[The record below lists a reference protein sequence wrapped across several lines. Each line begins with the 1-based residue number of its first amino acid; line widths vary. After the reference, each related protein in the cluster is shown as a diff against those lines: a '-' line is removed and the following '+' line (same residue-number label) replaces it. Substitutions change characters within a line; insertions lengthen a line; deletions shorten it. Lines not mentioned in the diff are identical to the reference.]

1 MRALQ
6 RRPRAAMLQ
15 ASAVK
20 GRSAQLEDGAIN
32 SLHGRSGWRQAR
44 RGQWHS
50 LSACRGCGC
59 GCGSRV
65 AADARGWSLLT
76 ITNPSGQPQ
85 RRTPPP
91 PKPPFHTLHALC
103 QRFPDSSAESLHGNC
118 SHTPPACA
126 AARPSCVLWCLVPH
140 LLPDH
145 VRRTLIAGPCPRAGF
160 TDTSSYLIHPTPS
173 ARAPIR
179 PLGTLH
185 HSRQSMSRG
194 GKLAPEVNR

>member
-20 GRSAQLEDGAIN
+20 GRAAQLKDGAIN

-50 LSACRGCGC
+50 LSASCGCGCGC

-76 ITNPSGQPQ
+76 ITNPSGQPR

-91 PKPPFHTLHALC
+91 PSPPSTRCTPSANVFLTAL
-103 QRFPDSSAESLHGNC
+103 PSLCTGTA
-118 SHTPPACA
+118 HTPRPPAQLPV
-126 AARPSCVLWCLVPH
+126 RLVPRVLWCLVPH

-145 VRRTLIAGPCPRAGF
+145 VRCTLGNCRCPRAGF
-160 TDTSSYLIHPTPS
+160 TDRLPPATSSTP
-173 ARAPIR
+173 R
-179 PLGTLH
+179 PLPVHPYALSE
-185 HSRQSMSRG
+185 HSTTVA
-194 GKLAPEVNR
+194 KV